1 MSAPLHRWPVRIYY
15 EDTDAGGVVYHARY
29 LHFFERARTEF
40 MRAVGLDHS
49 RLLAEHAVLFTVRR
63 LNLDLIAPA
72 RLDDALEVAT
82 RIQAMSGAR
91 LRVRQEVQRDGR
103 LLVGG
108 DLELAV
114 MGTDLRP
121 KRLPN
126 ALTARLAG
134 WVAPKGDA
142 ADGA

>member
-1 MSAPLHRWPVRIYY
+1 MHRWPVRIYY

-49 RLLAEHAVLFTVRR
+49 RLLAEYDVVFTVRR
-63 LNLDLIAPA
+63 LDLDFVAPA

-82 RIQAMSGAR
+82 RVEAMSGAR
-91 LRVRQEVQRDGR
+91 LRVRQEVRRDDR

-108 DLELAV
+108 NLELAV
-114 MGTDLRP
+114 MGTDLRAR
-121 KRLPN
+121 RLPI
-126 ALTARLAG
+126 ALTSRLAA
-134 WVAPKGDA
+134 WVAVTGDA
-142 ADGA
+142 ADSA